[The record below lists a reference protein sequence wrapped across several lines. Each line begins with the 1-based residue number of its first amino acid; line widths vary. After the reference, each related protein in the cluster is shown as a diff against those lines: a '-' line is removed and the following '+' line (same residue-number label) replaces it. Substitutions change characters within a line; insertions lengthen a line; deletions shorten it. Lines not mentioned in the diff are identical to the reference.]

1 MTTTPIEGTDMNGS
15 CAVDRS
21 CGPDTGCG
29 CGSPAETE
37 VAASTARRTGV
48 VAAVLAVLCA
58 AACLAVPLA
67 LGGIAA
73 VTGALAGEWLLVAG
87 GVVVA
92 GAVAAVMW
100 RRRGGTPC

>member
-1 MTTTPIEGTDMNGS
+1 MTTTPIEGADLNGS

-29 CGSPAETE
+29 CGGPGKTKVGS
-37 VAASTARRTGV
+37 SSARRTGV
-48 VAAVLAVLCA
+48 AAAVLAVLCA

-67 LGGIAA
+67 VGGIAA

-87 GVVVA
+87 GLVVA
-92 GAVAAVMW
+92 GAVAVVMW
-100 RRRGGTPC
+100 RRRGGSPC